1 MKDQKYMK
9 AIAECNKRINEV
21 ERKIDAFFNA
31 LHVKNADDIISVE
44 DAVIENDIA
53 TNERITEIEDAIL
66 ELDEAINGGADN
78 G

>member
-1 MKDQKYMK
+1 MTRDKKYMK
-9 AIAECNKRINEV
+9 AIADCNKRINEV

-31 LHVKNADDIISVE
+31 LHVKNADDIKDTE
-44 DAVIENDIA
+44 DALIETD
-53 TNERITEIEDAIL
+53 ERITDIEDAIL